1 VSIDVEE
8 LDDEHEQRH
17 DFRRANGAPLV
28 SDPNDPTKTLRY
40 RRPSGYAKVLDDEN
54 ALVNWRIF
62 KAMDGVARS
71 KALQTQVVAC
81 RDDDRTEKGRL
92 RELALDKG
100 QANERADQGTGLHAM
115 TVRAEDTS
123 DTEFDPGPHRADL
136 DAYLECLIVYGLVSE
151 MVEVPFVNDEWRAAG
166 TADRVWRTE
175 RPLTSPDGRLWPAGE
190 LFLGDLKTGAKL
202 DFGVPAYCVQTA
214 LYATGQ
220 LYDVVSERRLPTPPI
235 NDQWT
240 LLLHLPVGKAS
251 ATLYWCS
258 VTIGLYGAWMAHE
271 VKEWQNK
278 WKRGDHDI
286 HVVEP
291 PGQDDEE
298 MAVVRHLDDELGA
311 TVVMTASIVP
321 EMLTFCKKRIRTI
334 GEHDQVEKLLAAW
347 PPDLPKPNAIT
358 SPHDV
363 VRLLDLLDAFEAQF
377 NIPFLHADPRAELQ
391 MGVHKGAVDRSNEF
405 ALTNQGAQ
413 DT

>member
-1 VSIDVEE
+1 VSIDVDE

-28 SDPNDPTKTLRY
+28 SDPENPEKTLRY

-81 RDDDRTEKGRL
+81 RDDDREEKKRL
-92 RELALDKG
+92 REHALDKG

-115 TVRAEDTS
+115 TVRAEDPG

-136 DAYLECLIVYGLVSE
+136 DAYLECLQTYGLVSE

-166 TADRVWRTE
+166 TADRLWRSE
-175 RPLTSPDGRLWPAGE
+175 LPLVSPDDRVWEPGE

-240 LLLHLPVGKAS
+240 LLLHLPVGKAK

-258 VTIGLYGAWMAHE
+258 VTVGLYGAWMAFE
-271 VKEWQNK
+271 VKQWQNK
-278 WKRGDHDI
+278 WKRGEHDI
-286 HVVEP
+286 HEVPAPVTLERSVTMVLN
-291 PGQDDEE
+291 E
-298 MAVVRHLDDELGA
+298 ELGA
-311 TVVMTASIVP
+311 TVVMTDEIVP
-321 EMLTFCKKRIRTI
+321 AMLAFCRKRIATI
-334 GEHDQVEKLLAAW
+334 GEHDVARDKLPKAW
-347 PPDLPKPNAIT
+347 PADLPKPSKIT

-363 VRLLDLLDAFEAQF
+363 VRLLDLLDAFEQEYS
-377 NIPFLHADPRAELQ
+377 IPFLHADPRAELQ
-391 MGVHKGAVDRSNEF
+391 MGVHKGAVDRSNGF
-405 ALTNQGAQ
+405 ALTNQGTK
-413 DT
+413 D